1 MGFFHGDSCDVT
13 GSVQI
18 KKGEKRER
26 VVSAEKTGC
35 SPESGGFFSYFY
47 CFKKGEL
54 RVALALH
61 KIGGLTGDSLKKE
74 WFK

>member
-35 SPESGGFFSYFY
+35 SPESGGFFFL
-47 CFKKGEL
+47 FL
-54 RVALALH
+54 L
-61 KIGGLTGDSLKKE
+61 
-74 WFK
+74 F